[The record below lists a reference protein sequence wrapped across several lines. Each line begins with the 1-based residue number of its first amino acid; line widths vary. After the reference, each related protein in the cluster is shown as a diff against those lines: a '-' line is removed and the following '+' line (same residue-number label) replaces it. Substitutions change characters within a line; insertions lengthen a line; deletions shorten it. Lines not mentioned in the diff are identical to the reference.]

1 MIHLYCRRETGVIT
15 LKSRYS
21 NMYIPSDFFNAS
33 FPWVDAFPPHR
44 PFPLGRPCNFQVM
57 HKEVEPIVPN
67 VAVLEPSDA
76 DHLFSAKARDFGV
89 LWSQAMFRRLMLSCW
104 VVCLACYVVSGTCI

>member
-1 MIHLYCRRETGVIT
+1 MLSQSGCILLLTCYRPEANVVALR
-15 LKSRYS
+15 SRYS

-76 DHLFSAKARDFGV
+76 DHLFSAKARDFCV
-89 LWSQAMFRRLMLSCW
+89 LWSQAMCRRLML
-104 VVCLACYVVSGTCI
+104 VVCLACYSV